1 MGGVAEN
8 GIMSDLPRH
17 GVTRAARLARLP
29 VGFAGRTALGSGKR
43 LGGRRLSW

>member
-17 GVTRAARLARLP
+17 AVTRAARLARLP

-43 LGGRRLSW
+43 LGGLRLSW

>member
-1 MGGVAEN
+1 
-8 GIMSDLPRH
+8 MSDLPRH

-43 LGGRRLSW
+43 LGGRSS